1 MSVDVN
7 FTVQNVTCD
16 INEIILSANVS
27 VKN

>member
-16 INEIILSANVS
+16 INETILSANVS